1 MKRNVPFCFVLFAAV
16 MLLSACNPILSRD
29 PLNGTSWS
37 LGAID
42 ETPTLQGILV
52 TLTFA
57 DGQVS
62 GSSGCNSYGGSY
74 KVNGEKIT
82 IRSLVSTLMAC
93 QDIDIME
100 QEQTYMQYLQNAQ
113 TYQIDSDQLQ
123 IATIDGKVLVFTLQ
137 K

>member
-16 MLLSACNPILSRD
+16 MLFSACNPILSRD
-29 PLNGTSWS
+29 SLNSTSWS
-37 LGAID
+37 LSTID
-42 ETPTLQGILV
+42 ETPALQGILV
-52 TLTFA
+52 TIAFA

-93 QDIDIME
+93 QDMDIME

>member
-52 TLTFA
+52 TLAFA

-93 QDIDIME
+93 QDMDIME

-113 TYQIDSDQLQ
+113 T
-123 IATIDGKVLVFTLQ
+123 
-137 K
+137 

>member
-1 MKRNVPFCFVLFAAV
+1 MKRKVSFCLVFFAAV

-37 LGAID
+37 LSTID
-42 ETPTLQGILV
+42 ETAALQGTLV
-52 TLTFA
+52 TLAFA

-74 KVNGEKIT
+74 KVDGEKIT

-93 QDIDIME
+93 QDTGIME

-113 TYQIDSDQLQ
+113 IYQIDSDQLQ
-123 IATIDGKVLVFTLQ
+123 ITTVDGKALVFTPQ

>member
-16 MLLSACNPILSRD
+16 MLLSACTPILSRD

-37 LGAID
+37 LSTID
-42 ETPTLQGILV
+42 ETAALHGTLV
-52 TLTFA
+52 TLAFA

-62 GSSGCNSYGGSY
+62 GSSDCNSYGGSY

-82 IRSLVSTLMAC
+82 VRSLVSTLMAC
-93 QDIDIME
+93 QDMDIME